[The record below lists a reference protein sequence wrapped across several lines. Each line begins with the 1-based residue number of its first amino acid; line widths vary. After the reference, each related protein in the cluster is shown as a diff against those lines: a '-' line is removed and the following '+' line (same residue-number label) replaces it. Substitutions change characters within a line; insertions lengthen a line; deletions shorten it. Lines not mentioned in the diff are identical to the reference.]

1 MLVMAMAINTKK
13 LSDKEI
19 ANDKAKRIMEGV
31 NIWCSFYRA
40 NPHRFVKD
48 YLGINLKLFQKII
61 LYMMNHCYYIMY
73 LASRGQGKTFL
84 TAIFCIVRCILYPGT
99 GISVCSRNRGQG
111 NLVLN
116 KIIKDIYPN
125 SANLRLE
132 IENYKITTS
141 EAYIQYKNGSRIEVV
156 TAADSGRGNR
166 ANILIVDEFR
176 LVDLN
181 TLNTVLQWFLTAPRS
196 PRYLDNPQYRH
207 LAERNKEIYLS
218 SCWFSSHW
226 SYEKAKSYFANMLD
240 DKRRY
245 FVCGLPYQLAI
256 RENLLNAEQMQDK
269 MLEPTFS
276 EMVWKME
283 MECLFWNDS
292 DGSFFNFEDASKNRK
307 IKTAV
312 YPHYISKNISDK
324 SLKIP
329 ELAKG
334 ERRII
339 SLDVALLASKKQN
352 NDAASIM
359 INSALPTASDH
370 YIGNIIYTEN
380 HEGLHTSELA
390 LKFRRLFEE
399 YKCTDMVID
408 VKGIG
413 LGVYDA
419 LIRDIYDPEYGVT
432 YSALSCCNDKV
443 YAERCADKNA
453 KKVIWAIQAT
463 SQFNNDM
470 YLGLREGLKQ
480 NRINLLISEIDAE
493 ENLKEIRGYANMQPE
508 MRMLLKMPYIHTTL
522 LINELINLE
531 YESKGTVVKVYE
543 KSGMRKDRVSSLGYN
558 YYVQC
563 LLERNLSKKKKNS
576 FEDFMSVSSLCRR
589 PTLAK

>member
-1 MLVMAMAINTKK
+1 MSKI
-13 LSDKEI
+13 
-19 ANDKAKRIMEGV
+19 
-31 NIWCSFYRA
+31 
-40 NPHRFVKD
+40 
-48 YLGINLKLFQKII
+48 INLL
-61 LYMMNHCYYIMY
+61 M
-73 LASRGQGKTFL
+73 
-84 TAIFCIVRCILYPGT
+84 
-99 GISVCSRNRGQG
+99 
-111 NLVLN
+111 
-116 KIIKDIYPN
+116 PN
-125 SANLRLE
+125 SPNLRLE
-132 IENYKITTS
+132 IEDWRITGA
-141 EAYIQYKNGSRIEVV
+141 EAWITFRDGSRIDVV
-156 TAADSGRGNR
+156 TATDSGRGNR

-181 TLNTVLQWFLTAPRS
+181 TINTVLRKFLTAPRT
-196 PRYLDNPQYRH
+196 PGYLDNPKYQH

-218 SCWFSSHW
+218 SCWFASHW
-226 SYEKAKSYFANMLD
+226 SFDKTRSYFANMLD
-240 DKRRY
+240 DKKRY
-245 FVCGLPYQLAI
+245 FVCGLPYQLSI
-256 RENLLNAEQMQDK
+256 KEHLLSAEQVQDE
-269 MLEPTFS
+269 MS
-276 EMVWKME
+276 EMDFNDMMWRME
-283 MECLFWNDS
+283 MECLFWNDA
-292 DGSFFNFEDASKNRK
+292 DGSFFTFEDASKNR
-307 IKTAV
+307 ILKTAI
-312 YPHYISKNISDK
+312 YPNYINKNISDK
-324 SLKIP
+324 NLKIP
-329 ELAKG
+329 DLVRG

-359 INSALPTASDH
+359 INSSLPTSSDH

-390 LKFRRLFEE
+390 LKFRRLYEE
-399 YKCTDMVID
+399 YKCTDMVVD

-419 LIRDIYDPEYGVT
+419 LTREIYDPEYGVT
-432 YSALSCCNDKV
+432 YPALSCCNDKV

-480 NRINLLISEIDAE
+480 NRINLLISELDAE
-493 ENLKEIRGYANMQPE
+493 DNLKEIRGYANMSPE
-508 MRMLLKMPYIHTTL
+508 IRTLLKMPYIHTTL

-563 LLERNLSKKKKNS
+563 QLERELSKAKANTFDLTTYKNL
-576 FEDFMSVSSLCRR
+576 VRK
-589 PTLAK
+589 AKIYKH